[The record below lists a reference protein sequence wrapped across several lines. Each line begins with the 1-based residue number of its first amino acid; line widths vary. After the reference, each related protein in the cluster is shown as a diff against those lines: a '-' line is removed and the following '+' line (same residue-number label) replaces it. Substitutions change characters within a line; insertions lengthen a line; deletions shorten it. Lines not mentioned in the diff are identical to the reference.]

1 MPPYWRRYRRY
12 HTYKRRRSWFPRRRT
27 RKTFRR
33 RNRAKWRRRY
43 KVKRRRFPKKKTKL
57 IVKQFQPKTIN
68 MCKIIGYKCLFQGNI
83 LRANTNYIQYIYS
96 YVPEHWPGG
105 GGWSIMIFS
114 LSSLFEDWQHLQNI
128 WTKTNLGLPLVRYLG
143 CQMKFYQSEDTDY
156 IVVYDNCWPMVDTID
171 THADSCPS
179 RMLQR
184 KNKITIPSRNT
195 QKRKKPYKKVWIKPP
210 TQMLNRWYFQKD
222 LCNTPLLMLTATA
235 IDLTHPFCSP
245 KAHSNNI
252 TVTCLSPYQF
262 TNPNFQHLPTSGYS
276 PKETSTGTKL
286 YFYASIHDHITNFNN
301 KSEIQTLIPLLDTK
315 NYVKG
320 REISNKTSGNLL
332 STYGNP
338 FMPEYLHGEEYTIY
352 LTEVTPQTL
361 DEKLTQTTYQ
371 PPTQS
376 ITKVT
381 GPFLYQCRYNPERDT
396 GAKNKAYLVNN
407 GTATKWEPPENK
419 NLYIEGYPLY
429 ILLWSFTDWVI
440 KAKQTTNLNQNQIL
454 VIETDQFE
462 EKLNKY
468 IVLDQDFIDGFDP
481 YTPPEK
487 HTNHQ
492 PNMYNQKNWFPK
504 YNFQQQSIHTIC
516 MSGPACPRSTWNSY
530 LQAFTKY
537 KFYFKW
543 GGCPKQTPKAY
554 DPCSQSKWP
563 TPDNFNGRLE
573 IQNPN
578 RPPQTEL
585 YNWDWDEDYVKEP
598 AIERIKSYTFTDEK
612 PLLSTAN
619 KNNPSAVKIVQ
630 ETQKTEKEE
639 EADLFLQ
646 LQHLRKQRLLLELQ
660 SKLQLTKYL

>member
-12 HTYKRRRSWFPRRRT
+12 RTYKRRRPWFPRRRT

-33 RNRAKWRRRY
+33 RNRRKWRRRY
-43 KVKRRRFPKKKTKL
+43 KVKKTKFSKKKTKL
-57 IVKQFQPKTIN
+57 ILKQFQPKTIN
-68 MCKIIGYKCLFQGNI
+68 KCKIIGYKCLFQGNI
-83 LRANTNYIQYIYS
+83 LRANTNYIQYIYA
-96 YVPEHWPGG
+96 YVPDFWPGG

-128 WTKTNLGLPLVRYLG
+128 WTKSNLGLPLVRYLG
-143 CQMKFYQSEDTDY
+143 CEMKFYQSNDTDY

-171 THADSCPS
+171 THADSCPT

-184 KNKITIPSRNT
+184 KNKIVIPSRNT
-195 QKRKKPYKKVWIKPP
+195 QKRKRPYKRTFIKPP
-210 TQMLNRWYFQKD
+210 TQMTNRWYFQKD

-235 IDLTHPFCSP
+235 VDLTNPFCSP
-245 KAHSNNI
+245 KAQSNNI
-252 TVTCLSPYQF
+252 TVTCLSPYLFQ
-262 TNPNFQHLPTSGYS
+262 NPNFQHLPTSGYS
-276 PKETSTGTKL
+276 PKETTSGQKL
-286 YFYASIHDHITNFNN
+286 YLYASVHRNINTLKDKT
-301 KSEIQTLIPLLDTK
+301 KTQSLIPLVDTK
-315 NYVKG
+315 NYVEGK
-320 REISNKTSGNLL
+320 EISKKGANLET
-332 STYGNP
+332 TYGNP
-338 FMPEYLHGEEYTIY
+338 FMPVYLHGEDYTLY
-352 LTEVTPQTL
+352 LTTASPTTIDTALQQTSITLEDSITEVTG
-361 DEKLTQTTYQ
+361 
-371 PPTQS
+371 PT
-376 ITKVT
+376 
-381 GPFLYQCRYNPERDT
+381 LYQCRYNPERDT

-407 GTATKWEPPENK
+407 GYSTKFEPQENK

-429 ILLWSFTDWVI
+429 ILLWSFTDWVK
-440 KAKQTTNLNQNQIL
+440 KAKQTTNLDQNQII

-468 IVLDQDFIDGFDP
+468 IVLDKDFIEGFDP

-487 HTNHQ
+487 QNNHR
-492 PNMYNQKNWFPK
+492 PNLYNSKNWFPK
-504 YNFQQQSIHTIC
+504 YMFQQQSIHTIC
-516 MSGPACPRSTWNSY
+516 MSGPSCPRSTWNSY
-530 LQAFTKY
+530 LQAYAKY

-585 YNWDWDEDYVKEP
+585 YTWDWDEDYVKEP
-598 AIERIKSYTFTDEK
+598 AIERIKSYTAINEK

-619 KNNPSAVKIVQ
+619 KNNPSAVKILQ